1 MLFSCVSEC
10 FVPLVPPQAGD
21 VITEVES
28 VDEQWIVGF
37 AGGRRGIVPKSFV
50 SIP

>member
-1 MLFSCVSEC
+1 MLFTFVSKW
-10 FVPLVPPQAGD
+10 FVALVLPQAGD
-21 VITEVES
+21 VITQVES

>member
-1 MLFSCVSEC
+1 MTKWFI
-10 FVPLVPPQAGD
+10 PLVVPQAGD
-21 VITEVES
+21 VITQVES
-28 VDEQWIVGF
+28 VDEQWIVGS